1 MIYFVR
7 LYDIIMKY
15 VIDVYFFVVN
25 CIIVIFVYEKN
36 KKLFFLYEN
45 MFIFFYIFY

>member
-25 CIIVIFVYEKN
+25 CIIVIFVNEKN